1 MRVLGLYGSPRKHG
15 NTDRLHDML
24 LSELGERGAEVK
36 RLRIHDIDVKPC
48 LEYTVCEKTGH
59 CPIED
64 DMETTVIPAIRKADL
79 VTVSTPVFFYGVPA
93 GLKALIDRSQILW
106 ARKNRLGLRDPA
118 AHRRRGFLLSAGAT
132 TGEQLFT
139 GIRLTVEYFF
149 DAISAEYS
157 GDLVYRSV
165 EGRGDIEEIATLNEE
180 VRAAAESL
188 FQAPRRRILVASP
201 RSGASALAA
210 AAALREAAGI
220 GDDIASLGPVPGP
233 EERRDLE
240 SSAGEMGLD
249 LLSQALDYTIVGG
262 GGTGLPEAVP
272 DGESGGWAPKN
283 FDFTVVPGNG
293 EDLHGRITPLLAEY
307 GISGGTITS
316 WNPPSEGENFLSGCR
331 KAAPE
336 FLDSLSRQS

>member
-24 LSELGERGAEVK
+24 LNELGERGAEVK

-48 LEYTVCEKTGH
+48 FEYTACEKTGH

-64 DMETTVIPAIRKADL
+64 DMETTVIPSIRKADL
-79 VTVSTPVFFYGVPA
+79 VTVSTPVFFYGVTA

-132 TGEQLFT
+132 NGEQLFT

-165 EGRGDIEEIATLNEE
+165 EGRGDIEEIATLHEE

-188 FQAPRRRILVASP
+188 FQPPRRRILVASP

-210 AAALREAAGI
+210 AAALREAAES

-240 SSAGEMGLD
+240 SAAGEMGLD
-249 LLSQALDYTIVGG
+249 LFSQTLDYTIED
-262 GGTGLPEAVP
+262 GGTGLPEEVP
-272 DGESGGWAPKN
+272 DGASDGWAPQN
-283 FDFTVVPGNG
+283 FDFTVVLGNG
-293 EDLHGRITPLLAEY
+293 EDLHRRITLLIDAY
-307 GISGGTITS
+307 GISGGTVTS
-316 WNPPSEGENFLSGCR
+316 WNPPSQGEKFFSGCR
-331 KAAPE
+331 KAASG
-336 FLDSLSRQS
+336 FLDSLGRQS